1 MSKIKVLIIILV
13 YVICSIIISSSS
25 SRPRQVMKGSAEK
38 RAPSRRR
45 WRAQA
50 VATESDKQIWCDLMV
65 DGGASLKQDGS
76 QHQAHDVRW

>member
-1 MSKIKVLIIILV
+1 MSKIKVLIIIILV
-13 YVICSIIISSSS
+13 YVICSIIIS
-25 SRPRQVMKGSAEK
+25 RPRQGMKGSAEK